1 MKGPLAQLEPRKML
15 TVSQLEVGI
24 PLGGLGL
31 LMLQRGL
38 LIWRLG
44 LVLMFLLWLWLES
57 PCKCPHVPQLDLTRN
72 VGETD
77 ILTRIHHLYIYFA
90 CSGRCGGPPFY

>member
-1 MKGPLAQLEPRKML
+1 ML

-24 PLGGLGL
+24 RLGGLGL

-44 LVLMFLLWLWLES
+44 LVLIFLLWLWLES
-57 PCKCPHVPQLDLTRN
+57 RCKCPHVPQPVLTRN

-77 ILTRIHHLYIYFA
+77 ILTRNHHIYIYYT
-90 CSGRCGGPPFY
+90 CSGRWNGPLYF